1 MREQLG
7 FPLLAAAQASGKKTK
22 AKAKKRA
29 A

>member
-22 AKAKKRA
+22 KTKRA